1 MWRLRVSQG
10 SPLLVPSRRPRL
22 HVKRFLDRSNSG
34 SMLLVERED
43 MAGLIQLKMTQRGD
57 GLARV
62 EMGIPEADWSDT
74 VFDGIE
80 AGLSDAGFDTH
91 VQVGHS
97 CRSVRRFLRATVSGS
112 KRQLAG
118 EVPAGLD
125 VVADALGWD
134 ADTLVTLHTETG
146 WRWNAPPTAR

>member
-1 MWRLRVSQG
+1 
-10 SPLLVPSRRPRL
+10 
-22 HVKRFLDRSNSG
+22 
-34 SMLLVERED
+34 
-43 MAGLIQLKMTQRGD
+43 MTQRGD

-80 AGLSDAGFDTH
+80 AGLSDTGFDTH
-91 VQVGHS
+91 VQVGDS

-118 EVPAGLD
+118 EVPACLD

-134 ADTLVTLHTETG
+134 ADTLVKLHTETG
-146 WRWNAPPTAR
+146 WRWNGPPTA